1 MAKKDFLKSDP
12 IGELEAQ
19 LNVDF
24 NKLIKKVHR
33 SLSTKK
39 RSPVY
44 TGFFASSWKVQT
56 MGVKAKDR
64 AEDFKPWSNIKLEF
78 DKGGDSWKPAGS
90 RPSNPKVQ
98 PRFKVEKTF
107 NFKRPV
113 FIGNRAKY
121 AAYALEGGKIQY
133 FVQGELGKLIKET
146 MKEKKGRIFVASRQT
161 QGLSSE
167 GTGGQAY
174 TEF

>member
-1 MAKKDFLKSDP
+1 MARKKDFLKEDP
-12 IGELEAQ
+12 MKDLDAQ
-19 LNVDF
+19 LNADF
-24 NKLIKKVHR
+24 NKLIRKIHR

-56 MGVKAKDR
+56 MGVKAKDKVQ
-64 AEDFKPWSNIKLEF
+64 DFKPWSQFAQIGKH
-78 DKGGDSWKPAGS
+78 KPY
-90 RPSNPKVQ
+90 NPPYKIR

-107 NFKRPV
+107 NYKKPV

-121 AAYALEGGKIQY
+121 AGYALESGKVQY
-133 FVQGELGKLIKET
+133 FVQGEIAKLIKET
-146 MKEKKGRIFVASRQT
+146 MKEGKLFIASRPT
-161 QGLSSE
+161 QGLSDKP
-167 GTGGQAY
+167 TGGQAY